1 MKNLW
6 IAASMLLCT
15 AASAQTT
22 YGLKAGFASSS
33 FASDEMS
40 EVEGIDMNLESR
52 SGYYVGGFVEHKL
65 TEKFAVQ
72 ADLQYASLGGKMT
85 GGYDDGTLNF
95 TLSTDIAVNQIL
107 IPLSAKYYVL
117 PSLSLSAGPFFGFR
131 TSTKVNMS
139 IEDTNIPAEFISEVE
154 GEFTPL
160 ENEMERSLEKNMKST
175 NFGVHVGGQYTFY
188 KGLFAEA
195 RYNIGVSNL
204 EESSVSDTKTTM
216 SYFQVGLG
224 YTF

>member
-6 IAASMLLCT
+6 IAASLLFCT

-22 YGLKAGFASSS
+22 YGLKAGYASSS

-40 EVEGIDMNLESR
+40 EFEGIDMNLKSR

-65 TEKFAVQ
+65 NEKFALQ
-72 ADLQYASLGGKMT
+72 ADVQYASLGGKMT

-95 TLSTDIAVNQIL
+95 TLDTDIAVNQIL
-107 IPLSAKYYVL
+107 IPVSAKYYVT
-117 PSLSLSAGPFFGFR
+117 PSFSLSAGPFVGFR
-131 TSTKVNMS
+131 TSTKVEMS
-139 IEDTNIPAEFISEVE
+139 IKDTNIPAEFISEIE
-154 GEFTPL
+154 GEFTAL
-160 ENEMERSLEKNMKST
+160 ENEMEKSLEENMKST

-195 RYNIGVSNL
+195 RYNIGLSNL
-204 EESSVSDTKTTM
+204 EESSASDSKTTM
-216 SYFQVGLG
+216 SYLQIGLG